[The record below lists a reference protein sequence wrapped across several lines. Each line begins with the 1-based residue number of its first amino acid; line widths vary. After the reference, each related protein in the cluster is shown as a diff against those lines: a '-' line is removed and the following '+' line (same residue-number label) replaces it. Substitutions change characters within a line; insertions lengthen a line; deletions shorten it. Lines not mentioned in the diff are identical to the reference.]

1 MVQRS
6 FLGAYGPFVI
16 AAIAGAVSAL
26 GQAPYDQPL
35 ALMFGLTVAFAL
47 MQLPRSM
54 MQMALIGAAFG
65 CGYFSL
71 ALAWITEPFMIDAD
85 RYGWMAPF
93 ALVLLS
99 VGMALFWALAF
110 GAARALSDRTW
121 PLIVTWTG
129 AEMLRAYILTGFPW
143 ASPAQAFVDSM
154 VGQGLSWV
162 GPHGINLAMMCV
174 AFALS
179 HAALGRGRVILRT
192 GQIALALCTVALIT
206 LPPNAPPASMSAHHI
221 RMIQPNVPQ
230 ELKWNPDY
238 VRTFFERHLE
248 LTAQATE
255 QGAPW
260 PDLVIWPESA
270 LPWRLEGAGPT
281 LGMIASA
288 AAGTPVI
295 LGANRGQGTRVF
307 NALALLDSAG
317 LPVQVYDK
325 HHIVPFGE
333 YIPLGGLLSRFG
345 IRGMAAT
352 EGDGFS
358 RGPGPQLLDLGP
370 LGRALPLICYEAV
383 FAHDVGGTE
392 DRPDLLIQITNDA
405 WFGKNSGP
413 QQHFAQARMR
423 AIEQGLP
430 MLRTANTGISAV
442 IDPWGRVLHSLPLGV
457 MGIIDAPLPLPRDP
471 TIYSVTGDKPLF
483 LFLTMLL
490 CVLTIGALRYRKNID
505 GPQAR
510 A

>member
-1 MVQRS
+1 
-6 FLGAYGPFVI
+6 
-16 AAIAGAVSAL
+16 
-26 GQAPYDQPL
+26 
-35 ALMFGLTVAFAL
+35 
-47 MQLPRSM
+47 
-54 MQMALIGAAFG
+54 
-65 CGYFSL
+65 
-71 ALAWITEPFMIDAD
+71 
-85 RYGWMAPF
+85 
-93 ALVLLS
+93 
-99 VGMALFWALAF
+99 
-110 GAARALSDRTW
+110 
-121 PLIVTWTG
+121 
-129 AEMLRAYILTGFPW
+129 
-143 ASPAQAFVDSM
+143 
-154 VGQGLSWV
+154 
-162 GPHGINLAMMCV
+162 
-174 AFALS
+174 
-179 HAALGRGRVILRT
+179 
-192 GQIALALCTVALIT
+192 
-206 LPPNAPPASMSAHHI
+206 
-221 RMIQPNVPQ
+221 
-230 ELKWNPDY
+230 
-238 VRTFFERHLE
+238 
-248 LTAQATE
+248 
-255 QGAPW
+255 
-260 PDLVIWPESA
+260 
-270 LPWRLEGAGPT
+270 
-281 LGMIASA
+281 
-288 AAGTPVI
+288 VI

-490 CVLTIGALRYRKNID
+490 CVLTIRALRYRKNID